1 MRERIC
7 NGCTGCC
14 DRMVLPKLRVCE
26 LEATHPGW
34 FVTLGDSDIGPMGKV
49 GLLAEVTCT
58 KVVPSVGCTVH
69 PRIIGQDI
77 RPPFCEDVSPNTC
90 GSGTLIQIE

>member
-14 DRMVLPKLRVCE
+14 DRMVLPKSRIRE
-26 LEATHPGW
+26 LAATHPGW
-34 FVTLGDSDIGPMGKV
+34 FVILGDSDIGPMGQG

-58 KVVPSVGCTVH
+58 KVIPGVGCRVH
-69 PRIIGQDI
+69 PTIVEQEI
-77 RPPFCEDVSPNTC
+77 RPEFCERLSPNTC
-90 GSGTLIQIE
+90 ESGTLIQIE